1 MLDPLCHLNRCYY
14 TKTLNISY
22 MIKTN
27 PVELRLTF
35 IFHLDYPYRYSDL
48 YSNYQ
53 YQPLPLMHLSLH
65 LQLVWHLSEV
75 CR

>member
-27 PVELRLTF
+27 PVELRLTLIFF
-35 IFHLDYPYRYSDL
+35 IWTTHIVILIYTPTISHY
-48 YSNYQ
+48 
-53 YQPLPLMHLSLH
+53 H
-65 LQLVWHLSEV
+65 
-75 CR
+75 